1 MPAAGVNADF
11 AREARVKIVDL
22 KCAVIGKNPIVR
34 VVTDEGLCGYGEVE
48 SYKPYLKPFVL
59 QFREAL
65 IGEDPTDVERC
76 TLKIRQR
83 GAFKP
88 YGAAVS
94 VIEHALWDIAGKAA
108 GVPVYKLLGGK
119 VRDRVRTYNGSLRV
133 PMGGTTPEHYA
144 ADCKRMLALPEGF
157 DIIKQGIAFHSPM
170 KRQFP
175 GFFYGEPAASPFH
188 GAMDSGLITERGMN
202 HMVDCV
208 IAMKEVLGD
217 KVGLALDCG
226 PGWMPTDALR
236 FAKAVEKYNLMWLE
250 DMLTGDYVPWVN
262 ADVYR
267 DLTMRT
273 STPIHTGEQIYLRQ
287 NFKQLIEMHAVDVVG
302 PDPADVGG
310 IAELKWIAEYAA
322 LHGILMAPHGT
333 GNGLLGLAALV
344 QVCATLPSNFIGFE
358 YPSGTDA
365 WWYDIV
371 EGLPNPIVK
380 NSLIDVWDRPG
391 MGVDL
396 IPAAA
401 ERYLGDEDKA
411 FFD

>member
-1 MPAAGVNADF
+1 M
-11 AREARVKIVDL
+11 KIIDL

-34 VVTDEGLCGYGEVE
+34 IVTDDGISGYGEVE
-48 SYKPYLKPFVL
+48 SYKPYLKPFVM

-76 TLKIRQR
+76 MLKIRQR

-94 VIEHALWDIAGKAA
+94 VIEHALWDIAGRALDA
-108 GVPVYKLLGGK
+108 PVYKLLGGK
-119 VRDRVRTYNGSLRV
+119 VRDQVRTYNGSLRV

-144 ADCKRMLALPEGF
+144 ADCKRMMALPEGF

-170 KRQFP
+170 KRDFE
-175 GFFYGEPAASPFH
+175 GFFYGKPVASPFH
-188 GAMDSGLITERGMN
+188 GALDSGVITERGMN
-202 HMVDCV
+202 HMIDCV
-208 IAMKEVLGD
+208 IAMKDVLGD

-226 PGWMPTDALR
+226 PGWMPSDALR
-236 FAKAVEKYNLMWLE
+236 FAKAVERHNLMWLE
-250 DMLTGDYVPWVN
+250 DMLTGDYVQWVN

-287 NFKQLIEMHAVDVVG
+287 NFKQLIEMRAVNVLG

-310 IAELKWIAEYAA
+310 LAELKWIAEYAA
-322 LHGILMAPHGT
+322 LHGIAMAPHGT

-344 QVCATLPSNFIGFE
+344 QISATLPSNFIAFE
-358 YPSGTDA
+358 YPSGTDP
-365 WWYDIV
+365 WWYEIV

-380 NSLIDVWDRPG
+380 DGLINIWDRPG

-396 IPAAA
+396 IPEAAK
-401 ERYLGDEDKA
+401 RYLKDEDKA
-411 FFD
+411 FFE